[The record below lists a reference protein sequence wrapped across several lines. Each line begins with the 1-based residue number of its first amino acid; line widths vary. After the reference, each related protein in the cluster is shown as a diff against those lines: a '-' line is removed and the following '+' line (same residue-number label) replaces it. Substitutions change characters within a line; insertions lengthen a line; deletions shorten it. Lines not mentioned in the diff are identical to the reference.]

1 MNTSFDTS
9 IDITLGPMFLPLEDE
24 LLLWS
29 DLCHQLARKVERG
42 ENGLMKY
49 LACTSA
55 LANLGDWPL
64 KEIEKRIA
72 KVNDEFFLKLIM
84 P

>member
-1 MNTSFDTS
+1 
-9 IDITLGPMFLPLEDE
+9 
-24 LLLWS
+24 
-29 DLCHQLARKVERG
+29 
-42 ENGLMKY
+42 MKY
-49 LACTSA
+49 LACTSV